1 MASFNCFFNTFRS
14 GSMGLNIT
22 EACQVFLLGTTMR
35 LYILFLMERVDPWW
49 NTAIE
54 NQAIDRVFRLGQTS
68 PVHVFKFI
76 VQHTI
81 EERVVAI
88 QLEKT
93 SWIQQAF
100 QGIKGASDSAVQE
113 KRLDVAS
120 LFQLDIDQ
128 VVVKLTTST
137 TEINFFRQVNRSRTA
152 GQAVHHIVEWRAGG
166 DVDFLGVGSCKALVL
181 QRGAC
186 TMKEKFA
193 QNRLYAT
200 DKNNCVFHVVK
211 ALEYVHTL
219 RYIHGNL
226 TLENVMMFSRG
237 EIKLIDF
244 ANTVALNA
252 DMPLHCTPEYCPPE
266 MAKCI
271 VNGLRPLKA
280 SPSYDVWCLGV
291 FILKLFSPNLQLQEF
306 VNLSDEDVVCKIA
319 APGFSFHASVRACS
333 LSSPQKNMLLSVL
346 DPNPATRS
354 SLRDVDKFLPRNS
367 TASFGQG
374 AAEQVRQGIAD
385 LGRKVDALHVTVVEG
400 DRFTLPCLWTLEER
414 TGMGFVARSVRALLK
429 TEFRVSFICEMRD
442 GDRRC
447 EPYPCDQ
454 EEALIVTANSP
465 LVQGALPFLKVTC
478 SLFKV
483 LGLVAGAG
491 GIVGDFFKFD
501 DSTMANVTSAIDA
514 VANFNE
520 NVIEKLDVEEKLNNL
535 ADSLA
540 DNRDPEEVASI
551 MSQTLQIYKQ
561 HRKDAGSYERLHQVL
576 GSIKFDWTKHH
587 IIGGLVKKVI
597 KSGFPDAGEVRWVC
611 KAHAESNENILM

>member
-1 MASFNCFFNTFRS
+1 MDHHIPSPPAHTLWHNPPMGNSLAQLLSPIPRASSDEATFATNLRVDDTNGLVWTVDSRIASPRDDNMNYLENRNEALTPCMYESEGFSSLFEESSSGSEGNVCSLVGRKDSDPGDHDDEWEDSFN
-14 GSMGLNIT
+14 
-22 EACQVFLLGTTMR
+22 
-35 LYILFLMERVDPWW
+35 
-49 NTAIE
+49 
-54 NQAIDRVFRLGQTS
+54 
-68 PVHVFKFI
+68 
-76 VQHTI
+76 
-81 EERVVAI
+81 
-88 QLEKT
+88 
-93 SWIQQAF
+93 
-100 QGIKGASDSAVQE
+100 
-113 KRLDVAS
+113 
-120 LFQLDIDQ
+120 
-128 VVVKLTTST
+128 
-137 TEINFFRQVNRSRTA
+137 
-152 GQAVHHIVEWRAGG
+152 
-166 DVDFLGVGSCKALVL
+166 
-181 QRGAC
+181 
-186 TMKEKFA
+186 
-193 QNRLYAT
+193 
-200 DKNNCVFHVVK
+200 
-211 ALEYVHTL
+211 
-219 RYIHGNL
+219 
-226 TLENVMMFSRG
+226 
-237 EIKLIDF
+237 
-244 ANTVALNA
+244 
-252 DMPLHCTPEYCPPE
+252 
-266 MAKCI
+266 
-271 VNGLRPLKA
+271 
-280 SPSYDVWCLGV
+280 
-291 FILKLFSPNLQLQEF
+291 
-306 VNLSDEDVVCKIA
+306 
-319 APGFSFHASVRACS
+319 
-333 LSSPQKNMLLSVL
+333 
-346 DPNPATRS
+346 
-354 SLRDVDKFLPRNS
+354 
-367 TASFGQG
+367 
-374 AAEQVRQGIAD
+374 VRQGIAD